1 MLKQS
6 RSMSLVEAIAGMV
19 IGYLVAVLAQF
30 AIFPLFDIH
39 PSLSQNLWIG
49 GAFSVVSIIRSFAL
63 RRAFEWLRVR
73 SAYDPYEE
81 IH

>member
-1 MLKQS
+1 
-6 RSMSLVEAIAGMV
+6 MSALES
-19 IGYLVAVLAQF
+19 VANVLAGFLISLGAQLV
-30 AIFPLFDIH
+30 IFPLFDLH

>member
-1 MLKQS
+1 
-6 RSMSLVEAIAGMV
+6 MSALES
-19 IGYLVAVLAQF
+19 VANVLAGFLISLGAQLV
-30 AIFPLFDIH
+30 IFPLFGLH